1 MKITIEHD
9 SGRKYVFEH
18 VAEIDSFE
26 GCYKGDM
33 RISAKVI
40 DEDVED
46 WRYHPMSPME
56 KR

>member
-9 SGRKYVFEH
+9 SGKKYVFEH